1 MTEAKTM
8 TGYPSID
15 KPWLKYYSEEAIN
28 APLPECTVYEYLWKS
43 NRGYLQN
50 VALNYFGRRIS
61 FGELFERIDGT
72 AKAFLSLGVRKG
84 DIVVISSVTT
94 PETVYAFYALNRIGA
109 ISNMVDPR
117 TSEEGI
123 REYITEVNAKYV
135 MVIDATFEY
144 K

>member
-1 MTEAKTM
+1 M
-8 TGYPSID
+8 
-15 KPWLKYYSEEAIN
+15 
-28 APLPECTVYEYLWKS
+28 YEYLWKS